1 MSELGGLS
9 GIGGGL
15 EGLDASTR
23 ERDAANAR
31 NDEMMYDLNNT
42 ASSLSEVATQGMGDG
57 LSAMRDGMGLGG
69 GAELSAGL
77 EDEEPAPEIHAAL
90 EDEEEDEPIKAG
102 RSSNIDEGGA
112 LFSMSS
118 DYSSSKPAEERSSFD
133 SYNLANSSMANDS
146 RQSIDDIFI
155 AGNMNRFSTG
165 GTSAGGGTMYDPS
178 KEKQKVNMSFS
189 MPPIV
194 TKLIGLLIF
203 LAIVYAGLKYGLH
216 INVENYFHP
225 VAVESYRDADPAA
238 VETALGVHFKTKS
251 EAFTSS
257 DYEYKYDVNYDGGL
271 RLVDCNGQRLYI
283 ELKGMRVDFS
293 IYDVRPQVTKYEEAV
308 TTLIGHGY
316 QELEETYENTEELGS
331 QGMEHCFYNSKTGEG
346 IIIGKKEQ
354 YSAIKSIKY
363 VKNYKKF
370 RKFRAELRN
379 EQY

>member
-1 MSELGGLS
+1 MSDLGGLS

-15 EGLDASTR
+15 DGLDASTK

-31 NDEMMYDLNNT
+31 NQDVMYDLNNT

-69 GAELSAGL
+69 GSELNAGL
-77 EDEEPAPEIHAAL
+77 EEEEPAPEIHAAL

-102 RSSNIDEGGA
+102 RSSNMDEGGA

-118 DYSSSKPAEERSSFD
+118 SESSKPAEERSSFD
-133 SYNLANSSMANDS
+133 AYNLANSGMANDS

-155 AGNMNRFSTG
+155 AGNMNRFSGG

-178 KEKQKVNMSFS
+178 KEKQNVNMSFS
-189 MPPIV
+189 MPPIIK
-194 TKLIGLLIF
+194 KLIGFVIF
-203 LAIVYAGLKYGLH
+203 LAVVYFGLKYGLH

-225 VAVESYRDADPAA
+225 VAVESYRDSDPAT
-238 VETALGVHFKTKS
+238 VESALGVKFKTKT
-251 EAFTSS
+251 ETFNSS

-271 RLVDCNGQRLYI
+271 RLVDCNGKRLYI
-283 ELKGMRVDFS
+283 ELKGMRVDYS
-293 IYDVRPQVTKYEEAV
+293 IYDVRPQVSKYEDAV

-331 QGMEHCFYNSKTGEG
+331 QGTEHCFYNSKTGEG
-346 IIIGKKEQ
+346 IIIGKKDQ

>member
-1 MSELGGLS
+1 MSDLGGLS

-23 ERDAANAR
+23 ERDAANAK
-31 NDEMMYDLNNT
+31 NDDMMYDLNNT

-69 GAELSAGL
+69 GSELNAGL
-77 EDEEPAPEIHAAL
+77 EDEEPEPEIHAAL

-112 LFSMSS
+112 LFSMTS
-118 DYSSSKPAEERSSFD
+118 DYNSKPAEERSSFD
-133 SYNLANSSMANDS
+133 SYNLANSDMANDS

-155 AGNMNRFSTG
+155 AGNMNRSFSGG
-165 GTSAGGGTMYDPS
+165 GTSASGGTMYDPS

-189 MPPIV
+189 MPPFV
-194 TKLIGLLIF
+194 TKLIGFIIF
-203 LAIVYAGLKYGLH
+203 LVVVYAGLKYGLH

-225 VAVESYRDADPAA
+225 VAVETYRDSDPAT
-238 VETALGVHFKTKS
+238 VEKALGVKFKTKS
-251 EAFTSS
+251 ESFNSS
-257 DYEYKYDVNYDGGL
+257 DYEYKYDVSYAGGL
-271 RLVDCNGQRLYI
+271 RLVDYGGKRLYI
-283 ELKGMRVDFS
+283 ELKGMRVHFS
-293 IYDVRPQVTKYEEAV
+293 IYDVRSQVSKYEDAV

-316 QELEETYENTEELGS
+316 KELEETYENTEELGS
-331 QGMEHCFYNSKTGEG
+331 QGTEHCFYNSKTGEG
-346 IIIGKKEQ
+346 IIIGKKDQ

-370 RKFRAELRN
+370 RKQRAELRN